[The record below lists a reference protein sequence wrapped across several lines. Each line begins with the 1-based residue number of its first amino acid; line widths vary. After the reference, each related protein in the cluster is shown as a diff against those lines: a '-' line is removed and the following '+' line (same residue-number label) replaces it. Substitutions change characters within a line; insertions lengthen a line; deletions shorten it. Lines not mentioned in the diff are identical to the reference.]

1 MPDRPLAAPL
11 AGIKVLEF
19 SHTVMGPSAG
29 LIFAE
34 LGADVVK
41 IEPAP
46 DGDHTRGLGG
56 FGAGFFA
63 AFNRNKRSLAVDL
76 KRKEG
81 QAVIRLAVGADV
93 VLENYG
99 PGTMERLG
107 CGYEQLAPLAS
118 FSARRRPILVPLA
131 NKASTPPAANTRTY
145 FLAETG
151 LIERDAAIVRS
162 GTPRSFARMAAA
174 FFR

>member
-1 MPDRPLAAPL
+1 MADRPLAAPL

-19 SHTVMGPSAG
+19 SHTVMGPTAG

-46 DGDHTRGLGG
+46 NGDHTRRLGG

-76 KRKEG
+76 KRCLY
-81 QAVIRLAVGADV
+81 RLEPRYSRTA
-93 VLENYG
+93 
-99 PGTMERLG
+99 
-107 CGYEQLAPLAS
+107 APPLRITRPR
-118 FSARRRPILVPLA
+118 AR
-131 NKASTPPAANTRTY
+131 
-145 FLAETG
+145 
-151 LIERDAAIVRS
+151 
-162 GTPRSFARMAAA
+162 
-174 FFR
+174 